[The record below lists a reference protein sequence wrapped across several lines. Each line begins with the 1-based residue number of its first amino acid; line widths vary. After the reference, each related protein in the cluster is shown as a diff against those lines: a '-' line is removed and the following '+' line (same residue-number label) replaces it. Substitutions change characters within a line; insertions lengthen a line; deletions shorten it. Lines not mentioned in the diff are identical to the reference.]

1 LIQNSKQ
8 YLIPQKITS
17 KLGIPQV
24 INVVEELPV
33 NPKYSWA
40 QLEVM
45 KGNPRTIEDITTI
58 VLHHCAISKASVAGR
73 SDMNLMTSIANT
85 HIRSTK
91 NRADGDG
98 GFPYDFYIRNGNIY
112 QTNDIRPLKFGVAS
126 NNSYTLH
133 ICVSGDYAT
142 TDVLT
147 DPDRKALV
155 GLVVALKGDLPS
167 YKAIKAHKEI
177 MPTSCPGYDYAKIR
191 NDVKTTEMNLD
202 YDQSDDA
209 YQARAFTVATR
220 ILDLYNK
227 SKDPNN
233 KFKSEAQRK
242 LLLLEEKC
250 KELELI

>member
-1 LIQNSKQ
+1 MQ
-8 YLIPQKITS
+8 YIIPQKITS
-17 KLGIPQV
+17 SLGIPQV
-24 INVVEELPV
+24 INVIEELPV

-40 QLEVM
+40 KLEVM
-45 KGNPRTIEDITTI
+45 KGNPRKIEDITTI

-112 QTNDIRPLKFGVAS
+112 QTNDLRPLKFGVAS
-126 NNSYTLH
+126 NNSYTIH
-133 ICVSGDYAT
+133 VCVSGDYAT

-147 DPDRKALV
+147 DPDRKALI
-155 GLVVALKGDLPS
+155 GLVTALKIDLPS

-177 MPTSCPGYDYAKIR
+177 MPTSCPGYDYKKIR
-191 NDVKTTEMNLD
+191 EDITTFEMNLD
-202 YDQSDDA
+202 YNETDKA
-209 YQARAFTVATR
+209 YEARAFTVATR

-227 SKDPNN
+227 GKDQNN
-233 KFKSEAQRK
+233 KYQAEAQRK
-242 LLLLEEKC
+242 LLLLEDKC
-250 KELELI
+250 KELGLI